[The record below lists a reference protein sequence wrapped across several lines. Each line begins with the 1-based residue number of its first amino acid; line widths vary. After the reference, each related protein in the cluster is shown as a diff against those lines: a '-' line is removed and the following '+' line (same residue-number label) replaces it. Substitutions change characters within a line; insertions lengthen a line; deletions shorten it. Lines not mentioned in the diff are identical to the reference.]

1 MARVYSFKW
10 SDCGYVAVS
19 SSSEGLTVEGENL
32 RVTFGLREVS
42 VRGVYEGLREHMQ
55 DQRGTKKTVY
65 IDLAFPI
72 KGLREA
78 RGTVFKSQVDLSL
91 GAFGVSY
98 TPLEPAGT
106 YLTIY
111 PPPGSLYDYA
121 VVAPDKIA
129 LFTVG
134 RRQIY
139 VMDEMGEK
147 KIIMV

>member
-1 MARVYSFKW
+1 LSRVYSFKW
-10 SDCGYVAVS
+10 IDGGFVAVS
-19 SSSEGLTVEGENL
+19 SSSEGLIVEGENL
-32 RVTFGLREVS
+32 RVAFGLREVA

-55 DQRGTKKTVY
+55 DQKGTKKVVY

-72 KGLREA
+72 KGYREP
-78 RGTVFKSQVDLSL
+78 RGTVFSSPVDLSL
-91 GAFGVSY
+91 GAFGLSY

-106 YLTIY
+106 YLTVY

-121 VVAPDKIA
+121 VVAVDVIA

-139 VMDEMGEK
+139 VMEEAGERR
-147 KIIMV
+147 IIMV